1 MYPATFLVI
10 AAVALMFSFWVG
22 FLLWAWR
29 SGQLDDQQE
38 LRRLPLEDD
47 LQPNMERQR
56 NG

>member
-29 SGQLDDQQE
+29 SGQFDDQRKLQ
-38 LRRLPLEDD
+38 LLPLEDD
-47 LQPNMERQR
+47 LQPDLEHEPH
-56 NG
+56 G

>member
-29 SGQLDDQQE
+29 SGQFYDQHE

-47 LQPNMERQR
+47 LPPNMEHQR
-56 NG
+56 HG